1 MMDEIMRQEER
12 ILLNQIAKLTEE
24 GHLAWDCVEYNPIG
38 FLDKDE
44 YSEQSACICQMF
56 QFEATIGGLP
66 HELEL
71 AEYINVPSG
80 KMDLAVTLTRNDEE
94 HFMKIDSILSVEL
107 DPYINATPQSIESM
121 AAVRLA
127 KRLVPLA
134 AKTDVVAEAFSWARF
149 INQTGICQRR
159 EKNNVKRREEI
170 DANAG
175 IENAGIPTA
184 GCMPSVNCL
193 PE

>member
-127 KRLVPLA
+127 KSLVPLA
-134 AKTDVVAEAFSWARF
+134 AKTDVVRMFLSFRLLSPTTEKKRF
-149 INQTGICQRR
+149 CQTSAK
-159 EKNNVKRREEI
+159 EKRCNLKK
-170 DANAG
+170 DYNA
-175 IENAGIPTA
+175 
-184 GCMPSVNCL
+184 L
-193 PE
+193 

>member
-1 MMDEIMRQEER
+1 MVDEIMRQEER

-24 GHLAWDCVEYNPIG
+24 GHLAWDCVAYNPIC

-80 KMDLAVTLTRNDEE
+80 KMDLAVTLTRNDEA

-107 DPYINATPQSIESM
+107 DPYIKESLNKSS
-121 AAVRLA
+121 AAGKLIFFA
-127 KRLVPLA
+127 SH
-134 AKTDVVAEAFSWARF
+134 AE
-149 INQTGICQRR
+149 
-159 EKNNVKRREEI
+159 
-170 DANAG
+170 
-175 IENAGIPTA
+175 
-184 GCMPSVNCL
+184 
-193 PE
+193 

>member
-66 HELEL
+66 YELEL

-80 KMDLAVTLTRNDEE
+80 KWILQSPSPET
-94 HFMKIDSILSVEL
+94 MKSIL
-107 DPYINATPQSIESM
+107 
-121 AAVRLA
+121 
-127 KRLVPLA
+127 
-134 AKTDVVAEAFSWARF
+134 
-149 INQTGICQRR
+149 
-159 EKNNVKRREEI
+159 
-170 DANAG
+170 
-175 IENAGIPTA
+175 
-184 GCMPSVNCL
+184 
-193 PE
+193 